1 MAVYSIKDLEKLTGI
16 KAHTIRIWEQRYGL
30 IEPKRTKTNIRYYC
44 DADLKRLINI
54 ALLNRQGVKISKIAT
69 LSPQEIAEQA
79 SSISECNLEYDTQLD
94 TLTIAMIELDEYK
107 FDHVL
112 TTNIDTIG
120 FERTLVSVIYPFLE
134 RLSLLWLTGSV
145 SPLQEHFMS
154 NLLRQ
159 KVIAAIDKEP
169 LVSPKERD
177 SKKFLIFLPEG
188 EQQELSLLFMYF
200 LLKTRRHQVTYLGSE
215 ISFEDLRDAYN
226 IRKPDYVF
234 TLINEPFQKIS
245 IQQYVN
251 NLATQ
256 FVDCQILLSG
266 YQVISKELCLAD
278 NISVCASFDETIQFI
293 DDIQPDS
300 ALRRA
305 VQEAN
310 KEILAKI

>member
-44 DADLKRLINI
+44 DADLKRLINV

-69 LSPQEIAEQA
+69 LSPNEIAEQA
-79 SSISECNLEYDTQLD
+79 SAISECNLEYDTQLD
-94 TLTIAMIELDEYK
+94 TLTIAMIEMDEYK
-107 FDHVL
+107 FDQVL
-112 TTNIDTIG
+112 TNNIDEIG
-120 FERTLVSVIYPFLE
+120 FERTLISVIYPFLE

-177 SKKFLIFLPEG
+177 SKKFMIFLPEG
-188 EQQELSLLFMYF
+188 ERQELSLLFMYY
-200 LLKTRRHQVTYLGSE
+200 LLKTRRHQVIYLGSE
-215 ISFEDLRDAYN
+215 ISLDDLRDAYN

-251 NLATQ
+251 NLVAQ

-266 YQVISKELCLAD
+266 YQVISKDLHLPV
-278 NISVCASFDETIQFI
+278 NVSVCASFDETIQFI
-293 DDIQPDS
+293 DDIQPDC

-305 VQEAN
+305 VLEAD
-310 KEILAKI
+310 KEILSKI